1 METGTAEPL
10 VRYETGTVVLPDDL
24 EEVELSAP
32 ITIELTVVPRL
43 EAGCSFLIISCLCP
57 MALALADPSYA
68 LPNFSV
74 ILSFHGFGAH

>member
-1 METGTAEPL
+1 METGTAESL
-10 VRYETGTVVLPDDL
+10 VRYETGTVVLLEDL
-24 EEVELSAP
+24 EEAELSAP

-43 EAGCSFLIISCLCP
+43 ETGCSFLCP
-57 MALALADPSYA
+57 MPLALADPSYA

>member
-1 METGTAEPL
+1 METGTAESL

-24 EEVELSAP
+24 EEAELSAP

-43 EAGCSFLIISCLCP
+43 EAGGSFL

-74 ILSFHGFGAH
+74 ILSCHGFGAH

>member
-1 METGTAEPL
+1 MAVWYGMAVE
-10 VRYETGTVVLPDDL
+10 VLPDDL
-24 EEVELSAP
+24 EEAELSAP

-43 EAGCSFLIISCLCP
+43 EAGCSFLL
-57 MALALADPSYA
+57 ALALADPSYA

>member
-1 METGTAEPL
+1 METGTAESL

-24 EEVELSAP
+24 EEAELSAP

-43 EAGCSFLIISCLCP
+43 EAGWSYLL
-57 MALALADPSYA
+57 ALALADPSYA

-74 ILSFHGFGAH
+74 ILSFHGIGAH